1 MILTKAFI
9 QQLPEKDSNI
19 YKVRIPLM
27 EDNTDTPAIFD
38 AVSCHT
44 PGIYKEY
51 SEEDC
56 VFVCFENEQM
66 ITAVIL
72 GQLDTGEIP
81 EKNNIYGILD
91 NINVTGYAS
100 LPESTKIG
108 NYTLSDL
115 VNNIN
120 SASSWATSSASSG
133 LFYKEVRTW

>member
-51 SEEDC
+51 S
-56 VFVCFENEQM
+56 
-66 ITAVIL
+66 
-72 GQLDTGEIP
+72 
-81 EKNNIYGILD
+81 
-91 NINVTGYAS
+91 
-100 LPESTKIG
+100 
-108 NYTLSDL
+108 
-115 VNNIN
+115 
-120 SASSWATSSASSG
+120 
-133 LFYKEVRTW
+133 